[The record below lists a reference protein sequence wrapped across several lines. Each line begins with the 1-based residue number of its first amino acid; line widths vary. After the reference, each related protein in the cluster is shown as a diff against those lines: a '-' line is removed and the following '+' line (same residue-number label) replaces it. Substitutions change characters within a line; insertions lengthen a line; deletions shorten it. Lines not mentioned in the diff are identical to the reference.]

1 MMEWWNNGI
10 MKISQKVDPKDLFIL
25 SEAKNLTESRG
36 YRSFTEPIL
45 SEILQSLRSFR
56 MTTSEGFE
64 MTKRDFL
71 RSHQ

>member
-36 YRSFTEPIL
+36 YRFFTEPIL
-45 SEILQSLRSFR
+45 SEILQ
-56 MTTSEGFE
+56 
-64 MTKRDFL
+64 
-71 RSHQ
+71 